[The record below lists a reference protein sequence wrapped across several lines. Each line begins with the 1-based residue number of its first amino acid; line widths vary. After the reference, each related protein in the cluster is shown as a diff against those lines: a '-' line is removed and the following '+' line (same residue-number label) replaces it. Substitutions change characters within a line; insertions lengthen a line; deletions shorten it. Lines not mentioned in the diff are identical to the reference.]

1 MIYFKSTVYVNA
13 SLTDF
18 CSTYNQCNTTSGTDV
33 ILGGAVPARTFP
45 LVDSDGVVRYYPQAV
60 VRQMD
65 FAPGTAPKCG
75 PSDILM
81 EFNSKANFFYQL
93 PNTTTITADQF
104 DFLTVAIHEYVPS
117 SLASNIRLMH
127 GLGFM
132 SAWAD
137 YLQPNDPTILTPQI
151 ALGNPTSQQ
160 GVVFE
165 GFVEYAYDRLMSFP
179 QHPGLFATNLTAT
192 MIKQFGNLGVNF
204 TDATALATAFLSSPA
219 STTGKYMDGNA
230 TTEGSIQHSLPISG
244 PTLATLNNTN
254 SKFGLPITLETSF
267 NPFASGSSLN
277 HVDSELYLSTA
288 DFLMRYSTPKGKT
301 LQQLIDDYG
310 TTGDKTYGPFGP
322 GLRYILGGIGYQIRG
337 GIPLGGSVHNPNANT
352 TAEGGS
358 VNSGGTK
365 KSLATRA
372 EASSKLLGIGVYGVI
387 LGSLWV
393 FV

>member
-1 MIYFKSTVYVNA
+1 
-13 SLTDF
+13 
-18 CSTYNQCNTTSGTDV
+18 
-33 ILGGAVPARTFP
+33 
-45 LVDSDGVVRYYPQAV
+45 
-60 VRQMD
+60 
-65 FAPGTAPKCG
+65 
-75 PSDILM
+75 
-81 EFNSKANFFYQL
+81 
-93 PNTTTITADQF
+93 
-104 DFLTVAIHEYVPS
+104 
-117 SLASNIRLMH
+117 MH

-137 YLQPNDPTILTPQI
+137 YLHPNDPMILTPQI

-165 GFVEYAYDRLMSFP
+165 GFVEYAYDRLLSFP
-179 QHPGLFATNLTAT
+179 QHNGLLATNLTAT
-192 MIKQFGNLGVNF
+192 MIQQFGNLGVNF
-204 TDATALATAFLSSPA
+204 TDADTLAAAFLASPA

-230 TTEGSIQHSLPISG
+230 TTEGAIEHSLPIST
-244 PTLATLNNTN
+244 PTLATLNDTN
-254 SKFGLPITLETSF
+254 STFGPPITLETSF

-277 HVDSELYLSTA
+277 HVDSALYLSTQ

-322 GLRYILGGIGYQIRG
+322 GLRYILGGIGYRIRG
-337 GIPLGGSVHNPNANT
+337 GIPLGGSIHNPSANT
-352 TAEGGS
+352 TTQGGS

-365 KSLATRA
+365 KSLATRV
-372 EASSKLLGIGVYGVI
+372 EASSKLLRISVYGVI